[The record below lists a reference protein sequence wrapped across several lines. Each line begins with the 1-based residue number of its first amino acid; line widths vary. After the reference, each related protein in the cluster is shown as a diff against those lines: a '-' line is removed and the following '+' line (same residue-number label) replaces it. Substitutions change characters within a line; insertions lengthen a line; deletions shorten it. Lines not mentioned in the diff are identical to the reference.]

1 MFDTNTNFR
10 EQPMNA
16 YQPTQASTP
25 SAVAATVTTLV
36 SAWFLVAG
44 ATMVASPTDT
54 QVARGASV
62 TVKPGAV
69 LPVAQPLPAVAI
81 APEAQLRIVVQARR
95 A

>member
-1 MFDTNTNFR
+1 
-10 EQPMNA
+10 MNA
-16 YQPTQASTP
+16 YEPAEASSH

-69 LPVAQPLPAVAI
+69 MPAPQALPAVAI
-81 APEAQLRIVVQARR
+81 APEAHLTIVVEARR

>member
-1 MFDTNTNFR
+1 
-10 EQPMNA
+10 MNA
-16 YQPTQASTP
+16 YQPAETSSH
-25 SAVAATVTTLV
+25 SAVAAVVTTLV

-62 TVKPGAV
+62 TVTEGAV
-69 LPVAQPLPAVAI
+69 LPAPQPLPAVAV
-81 APEAQLRIVVQARR
+81 APEARLTIVVEARR